1 LNSNNGKV
9 PVTFLGP
16 ELYEAR
22 YYDPKIGRF
31 YGVDPVGYRDVHS
44 YNRFAYANN
53 NPYKFV
59 DPDGKNPLLL
69 CLIPLGAPAC
79 AGVGQFI
86 VDTITVVIGVA
97 GIVDTIQ
104 KTTPQKEDKAKGK
117 KVKDRGNPD
126 LPENPD
132 NLVDDGYEETSHSDA
147 RKKDIVLLKIQKPV
161 IKLGTIKAKKEAL
174 VIKEKI
180 ITTVIILIEQIKE
193 ISFWTKR
200 AILLVEEV
208 INLIYIRR
216 KKNNGK
222 I

>member
-147 RKKDIVLLKIQKPV
+147 KKKGHRTFENPETGDKVRHDKGKKGSPSHKGKDHYHRYNPDRTNKRDQFLDKEGNPV
-161 IKLGTIKAKKEAL
+161 SRGSNKSHLYPPEKE
-174 VIKEKI
+174 
-180 ITTVIILIEQIKE
+180 
-193 ISFWTKR
+193 
-200 AILLVEEV
+200 
-208 INLIYIRR
+208 
-216 KKNNGK
+216 
-222 I
+222 